1 MSKEQNSR
9 GKAWRRHKDYS
20 KAIRKR
26 NLDLERQPHLND
38 KEGLHI
44 YPYYNN
50 LHQYSDNKIHCSCP
64 MCRNKSKNKGV
75 AAMYNGTSNPSMM
88 DLRRQLSMNDD
99 YLEYFDD
106 ID

>member
-1 MSKEQNSR
+1 MSKEQKHR

-20 KAIRKR
+20 KAKRKR
-26 NLDLERQPHLND
+26 NIDLDKQSHWND
-38 KEGLHI
+38 EIGTHI
-44 YPYYNN
+44 YPCYNN

-64 MCRNKSKNKGV
+64 MCRCKTNNKGA
-75 AAMYNGTSNPSMM
+75 AAMYHGTYNPTLM
-88 DLRRQLSMNDD
+88 DMRRQLSMNDD

>member
-1 MSKEQNSR
+1 MSKKQQNSR

-20 KAIRKR
+20 KAKRKK
-26 NLDLERQPHLND
+26 DIDSEIHFHPWYD
-38 KEGLHI
+38 
-44 YPYYNN
+44 N

-64 MCRNKSKNKGV
+64 LCRDKSKNKGA
-75 AAMYNGTSNPSMM
+75 AAMYSGVNNPTMM
-88 DLRRQLSMNDD
+88 DWRRQLSMNED

>member
-1 MSKEQNSR
+1 MGKKQNSR

-20 KAIRKR
+20 KAKRKKDIDYSI
-26 NLDLERQPHLND
+26 NA
-38 KEGLHI
+38 GSI
-44 YPYYNN
+44 YFHPWYNN

-64 MCRNKSKNKGV
+64 MCRDKSKNKGA
-75 AAMYNGTSNPSMM
+75 AAMYSGTSNPTMM
-88 DLRRQLSMNDD
+88 DLRRRRLSMDDD

>member
-1 MSKEQNSR
+1 MGKKQNSR

-20 KAIRKR
+20 KAKRKKDIDYSI
-26 NLDLERQPHLND
+26 NA
-38 KEGLHI
+38 GSI
-44 YPYYNN
+44 YFHPWYNN

-64 MCRNKSKNKGV
+64 MCRDKSKNKGA
-75 AAMYNGTSNPSMM
+75 AAMYSGTSNPTMM

>member
-1 MSKEQNSR
+1 MSKKKQNSR

-20 KAIRKR
+20 KAKRKK
-26 NLDLERQPHLND
+26 DIDYSIHAGSIHFHPW
-38 KEGLHI
+38 
-44 YPYYNN
+44 YNN

-64 MCRNKSKNKGV
+64 MCSAKTRNKGHRRKKKNY
-75 AAMYNGTSNPSMM
+75 APSINYTIM
-88 DLRRQLSMNDD
+88 DLRRQLSMNQD

>member
-1 MSKEQNSR
+1 MGKKQNSR

-20 KAIRKR
+20 KAKRKK
-26 NLDLERQPHLND
+26 DIDYSIHAGSIHFHPW
-38 KEGLHI
+38 
-44 YPYYNN
+44 YNN

-64 MCRNKSKNKGV
+64 MCRDKSKNKGA
-75 AAMYNGTSNPSMM
+75 AAMYSGTSNPTMM

>member
-1 MSKEQNSR
+1 MGKKQNER

-20 KAIRKR
+20 KAKRKKDIDYSI
-26 NLDLERQPHLND
+26 NAGKTYFHPW
-38 KEGLHI
+38 
-44 YPYYNN
+44 YNN
-50 LHQYSDNKIHCSCP
+50 LHQYSENKIHCSCP
-64 MCRNKSKNKGV
+64 MCRNKSKNSGA
-75 AAMYNGTSNPSMM
+75 AAMYNGASNPTMM